1 MTIRRKY
8 VIIEMISFSMECDFM
23 NKYKKLAM
31 NTMIFAIGNFGSKIL
46 VLFLTRLYSSNIGAA
61 DSSTKELLEITANFL
76 LPIFTFS
83 MSEAIIRFGL
93 DKHYD
98 KKEVF
103 TTSSCLTFAGLILML
118 IISPLLRLVSFLDFI
133 HGYTIL
139 LLVYVCTSAFRSIC
153 AQFVRAKGMVKLY
166 SLDGILAT
174 LTLFIF
180 NIIFISNLGM
190 GVRGFMLS
198 VILSDFCSA
207 IFLFMTAKLSRYL
220 DIKSFSRPLASS
232 MMRFALP
239 LIPTT
244 VMWVITGFSD
254 RLFIRYMESDTVTLG
269 ASAAGI
275 YGYASKIPNLISM
288 VSTIF
293 FQAWNMS
300 AITENNS
307 NDRSN
312 FYEKVYAA
320 YEALLFIA
328 SAFLIAA
335 VQIVT
340 PLFVNDNN
348 FSEYSDVYLYTPILV
363 IAVLFMCLVQFF
375 SSIYTATRHTQNSF
389 WTSLAASVA
398 NIILNIILIPKYGI
412 QGASIATFASYGL
425 CYILR
430 LFDSRRYIP
439 FKVDYKKTILNTLVL
454 IGLSYAVIE
463 KPMFYQDYLVCGF
476 LFVVVCNYRSLLA
489 TAKKLLKRG

>member
-1 MTIRRKY
+1 MTIRRKCD
-8 VIIEMISFSMECDFM
+8 IIKMIFISTECDFM

-46 VLFLTRLYSSNIGAA
+46 VLLLTRLYTSNIGSA

-83 MSEAIIRFGL
+83 MAEAIIRFGL

-103 TTSSCLTFAGLILML
+103 TTSSCLTFAGLALML
-118 IISPLLRLVSFLDFI
+118 VFSPLLRLIPFVD
-133 HGYTIL
+133 GYTIL

-153 AQFVRAKGMVKLY
+153 SQFVRARGMVKLY

-180 NIIFISNLGM
+180 NIIFISKLGM
-190 GVRGFMLS
+190 GVQGFMLS
-198 VILSDFCSA
+198 VILSDFSSA
-207 IFLFMTAKLSRYL
+207 VFLFIVAHLHRFL
-220 DIKSFSRPLASS
+220 DVKSFSRPLASS

-239 LIPTT
+239 LIPT
-244 VMWVITGFSD
+244 VIMWVITGFSD

-275 YGYASKIPNLISM
+275 YGYASKVPNLISM

-300 AITENNS
+300 AITENDS
-307 NDRSN
+307 ADRSN

-328 SAFLIAA
+328 SAFLIAS

-340 PLFVNDNN
+340 PFFVNAEN
-348 FSEYSDVYLYTPILV
+348 FTEYNDVYLYTPILV

-375 SSIYTATRHTQNSF
+375 SSIYTATKHTQNSF

-430 LFDSRRYIP
+430 LIDSRRYIP
-439 FKVDYKKTILNTLVL
+439 FRVDYTRTVINTLVL
-454 IGLSYAVIE
+454 IGLSYAVIS
-463 KPMFYQDYLVCGF
+463 KPMFYPGYLICGF
-476 LFVVVCNYRSLLA
+476 LFSAVYNYRALLS
-489 TAKKLLKRG
+489 TIKKLLKRG